1 MPRWL
6 FLRNTHEIPGGT
18 WQILLLPLSLG
29 HRWFYSHRSVV
40 GQCLEAL
47 LDVQQ
52 NRLRFRKRDLS
63 EHPSMLGEG
72 AGSGLACGS
81 EHPQPGI
88 LGALEKG
95 IKVTGLWLLP
105 SPPLLLSFLFLL
117 LPLLSFP
124 SSCCSLPVSHAM
136 GSVLLV
142 IRGANVV
149 QQPTCKHQD
158 RVAEPLS
165 LPNPAH
171 CEQPTS
177 LSHPGPLLLL
187 LSQKRDRRLPRMMH
201 NEEQRLF

>member
-1 MPRWL
+1 MKSLVALGRCFFYLCLLVTGGFILTDLWWDNAWRL
-6 FLRNTHEIPGGT
+6 FLMSSRT
-18 WQILLLPLSLG
+18 
-29 HRWFYSHRSVV
+29 
-40 GQCLEAL
+40 
-47 LDVQQ
+47 D
-52 NRLRFRKRDLS
+52 RFRKRDLS

-88 LGALEKG
+88 LGALGKG